1 MSACNTVF
9 CGRRMHHNGGP
20 RGKKPHRRTGRHEGR
35 LRPAGLDAIDR
46 PSARALPPSGS
57 LTVAGKERY
66 DAAVHRFLVEHSDWQ
81 ASGLLRAHVDGTK
94 VQIRGALER
103 LLEAGLVERVGQFGA
118 TKWRAR
124 APA

>member
-1 MSACNTVF
+1 VSLPRRQELSSRPCRLLTSGQRPDDTDQQLRAAANTRAPRAVAP
-9 CGRRMHHNGGP
+9 RRSTAPRPNGP
-20 RGKKPHRRTGRHEGR
+20 TTNTR
-35 LRPAGLDAIDR
+35 I
-46 PSARALPPSGS
+46 
-57 LTVAGKERY
+57 
-66 DAAVHRFLVEHSDWQ
+66 AVHRFLVEHSDWH
-81 ASGLLRAHVDGTK
+81 ASGLLRAHVGGTK